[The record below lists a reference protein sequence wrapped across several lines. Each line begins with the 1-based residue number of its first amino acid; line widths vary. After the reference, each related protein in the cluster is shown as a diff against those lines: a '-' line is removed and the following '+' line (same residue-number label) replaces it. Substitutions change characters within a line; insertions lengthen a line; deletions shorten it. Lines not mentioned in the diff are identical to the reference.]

1 MGCRRVNGQCRGPFS
16 GLAEE
21 NPRRCFVTGCCGLR
35 PLRRIFAF
43 LVCHVSS
50 LLSFAAP
57 VTTSGSRVHCARRRY
72 PPPPRYIKGA
82 VHPGYCSASPGR
94 VSRHMAAMA
103 ARKDYNTQR
112 TPGAH
117 QSITL
122 QHIRGGGS
130 AERCLNRK
138 EDPSSHW
145 GWSNGAIRSLMCL
158 SSSGPER
165 EEAAG

>member
-1 MGCRRVNGQCRGPFS
+1 MDSAAGRFPVSRRRT
-16 GLAEE
+16 L
-21 NPRRCFVTGCCGLR
+21 RRCCGLR

-43 LVCHVSS
+43 LACHVSS

-57 VTTSGSRVHCARRRY
+57 VTTSGSRVHCARRRS
-72 PPPPRYIKGA
+72 PPRVILNGA

-103 ARKDYNTQR
+103 ARKDYNTQS

-122 QHIRGGGS
+122 QHIRGGGGGGS

-138 EDPSSHW
+138 EAPSSHW
-145 GWSNGAIRSLMCL
+145 GWSNWAIKSLMCL

-165 EEAAG
+165 EEAVG

>member
-1 MGCRRVNGQCRGPFS
+1 MDSAAGRFP
-16 GLAEE
+16 
-21 NPRRCFVTGCCGLR
+21 
-35 PLRRIFAF
+35 
-43 LVCHVSS
+43 VS
-50 LLSFAAP
+50 
-57 VTTSGSRVHCARRRY
+57 RRRTPEGVAGCGPSVVFSLFSPAMCRLY
-72 PPPPRYIKGA
+72 CPLQPPLQQAAAACIALVAAPPPRVILNGA

-103 ARKDYNTQR
+103 ARKDYNTQS

-122 QHIRGGGS
+122 QHIRGGGGGGS

-138 EDPSSHW
+138 EAPSSHW
-145 GWSNGAIRSLMCL
+145 GWSNWAIKSLMCL

-165 EEAAG
+165 EEAVG

>member
-1 MGCRRVNGQCRGPFS
+1 MCVGCRRVNGQCRGPFS
-16 GLAEE
+16 DLAEE
-21 NPRRCFVTGCCGLR
+21 NPPKVLR
-35 PLRRIFAF
+35 AAAPPSYFRFSRLPCVVSIVLCSPRYNKRQPRALR
-43 LVCHVSS
+43 SS
-50 LLSFAAP
+50 LL
-57 VTTSGSRVHCARRRY
+57 
-72 PPPPRYIKGA
+72 PPRVILNGA

-103 ARKDYNTQR
+103 ARKDYNTQS

-122 QHIRGGGS
+122 QHIRGGGGGGS

-138 EDPSSHW
+138 EAPSSHW
-145 GWSNGAIRSLMCL
+145 GWSNWAIKSLMCL

-165 EEAAG
+165 EEAVG